1 MTRPSAQA
9 SSPGMAPNVAAR
21 ASRSPKRRVFPSEH
35 DEQCALTAWASWWRS
50 RLPELDR
57 LYAIPNGGQRG
68 KAQAGKLKA
77 EGTRRGVLDLAL
89 PVARGGYFGL
99 YIEMKAKDGRLSPEQ
114 RAEIAALALDGYLGL
129 VAYGMQEAVQIIEW
143 YLAKQPTKIA
153 GPRLV
158 PPFKGL

>member
-1 MTRPSAQA
+1 MSIPEV
-9 SSPGMAPNVAAR
+9 SSPGPASNVATR
-21 ASRSPKRRVFPSEH
+21 VPRSPKPRVFPSEH
-35 DEQCALTAWASWWRS
+35 AEQCALMEWVRWWTP
-50 RLPELDR
+50 RLPALAR

-77 EGTRRGVLDLAL
+77 EGVRKGVLDLAL
-89 PVARGGYFGL
+89 PVARGGWFGL
-99 YIEMKAKDGRLSPEQ
+99 YIEMKAKDGRLTPEQ
-114 RAEIAALALDGYLGL
+114 RAEITALALDGYLGL